1 MEIDSILVNL
11 RMKGVYIKELF
22 SVSWL
27 CESGLVDNIE
37 LVVEEYRQTRG
48 LLVGT
53 MEQGRN
59 LNYINRIVLLV
70 LA

>member
-11 RMKGVYIKELF
+11 HMKGVYIKEQL

-48 LLVGT
+48 LLVSNNT
-53 MEQGRN
+53 TVSAA
-59 LNYINRIVLLV
+59 YCIS
-70 LA
+70 